1 MTAGDWVGVLG
12 QAAALG
18 AGHVVVIGGEPTLFP
33 GLDRVVRA
41 ALTLGMAVE
50 VYSNLVRVTAGLWE
64 LFSVPGVSLATS
76 WYSDD
81 RGQHAA
87 VTGGRDT
94 WRQTRANIGEAV
106 RRGIPV
112 RAGVVDGIVE
122 GQRADEAVR
131 ELGALG
137 VADVGRDVLR
147 RFGRGTVADPSQAC
161 GQCGRGVLA
170 VLPDGSVTPCPLTR
184 WLKAGNVRETPL
196 GEIAGG
202 PLAAVT
208 GVLPGPEAAC
218 NPDCQPGCRPSGL
231 CSPDCGPVSE
241 CRPKCGPSCQP
252 QCLPNTACT
261 PLCAPSACRP
271 NIR

>member
-1 MTAGDWVGVLG
+1 VLG

-18 AGHVVVIGGEPTLFP
+18 AGHAVLIGGEPTLYP
-33 GLDRVVRA
+33 ALGRVVRA
-41 ALTLGMAVE
+41 ALGLGMAVE
-50 VYSNLVRVTAGLWE
+50 VYSNLVRVTAAMWE

-76 WYSDD
+76 WYSDG
-81 RGQHAA
+81 RVQHAA

-112 RAGVVDGIVE
+112 RAGVVDGIIE

-137 VADVGRDVLR
+137 VADVGRDMLR
-147 RFGRGTVADPSQAC
+147 QFGRGTVPDPSQAC

-184 WLKAGNVRETPL
+184 WLKAGNVRDMPL

-202 PLAAVT
+202 PLSTAA
-208 GVLPGPEAAC
+208 GVLPW
-218 NPDCQPGCRPSGL
+218 PSL
-231 CSPDCGPVSE
+231 
-241 CRPKCGPSCQP
+241 PSCREAPAP
-252 QCLPNTACT
+252 Q
-261 PLCAPSACRP
+261 
-271 NIR
+271 